1 LVDHTIVHSE
11 MPADDVEKLRNFYSG
26 LFVWKTEKMPNPM
39 EY

>member
-1 LVDHTIVHSE
+1 